1 MDKKKETDK
10 DYENKSNKY
19 YTPNYTKQLKNN
31 GNNSTINL
39 NNNQT
44 NYFENDIEYRNLSIN
59 KDKDYTNKNFEKSTK
74 KYKNVNNSVV
84 YYENLLKDLQNLLG
98 VNT

>member
-10 DYENKSNKY
+10 DDENKSNKY